1 MKKRSSSP
9 RQIQPLFD
17 AEPVAVST
25 SANSH
30 MGGRV
35 YMFKKEKSEVVA
47 VRDPEIVKVAKAR
60 LKEIRNEHWLSIPV
74 EFRDRWDEVA
84 LYSPKGDAKEATGL
98 MLEIEAG
105 AYDINNRLNHLT
117 GRQWVKLSCSWFIFN
132 AIPSDL
138 AEERE
143 VAPESKEH
151 PATFSPSMISDF
163 IRFFTK
169 EGDSVFDPF
178 MGIGTTLVAC
188 RRTMRVGYGIE
199 LNPGFFA
206 TAKKRVPE
214 FADNMWNDS
223 IERLKSI
230 QIPEVSLIISS
241 PPYWDVL
248 NRSTKDFQAKRE
260 SRQLQSNY
268 SSNSEDLG
276 NVADYEEFL
285 RRLVAAY
292 RDCAIRLKPN
302 GHMIVIVK
310 NVKKEGVLYP
320 LAWDIARELSN
331 DLTLKDERIWIQDKA
346 ALAPYGYPH
355 SWVSNILHH
364 YCLIFQ
370 KSQSRD

>member
-1 MKKRSSSP
+1 MKKKSSSP
-9 RQIQPLFD
+9 SQLQPLFD
-17 AEPVAVST
+17 SGTVANLASD
-25 SANSH
+25 NSH
-30 MGGRV
+30 PGGRV
-35 YMFKKEKSEVVA
+35 YMYKKVNSEVVA
-47 VRDPEIVKVAKAR
+47 VRDPEIVQIAKAR
-60 LKEIRNEHWLSIPV
+60 LNEIREEHWNSIPA
-74 EFRDRWDEVA
+74 EFRDRWNEVA
-84 LYSPKGDAKEATGL
+84 LYSPKGEAREATGL
-98 MLEIEAG
+98 MLEVESG

-117 GRQWVKLSCSWFIFN
+117 GRQWIKMSCSWFIFN

-143 VAPESKEH
+143 TAPESKEH

-163 IRFFTK
+163 VRFFTK
-169 EGDSVFDPF
+169 EGDSVLDPF

-206 TAKKRVPE
+206 TAQKRVPE
-214 FADNMWNDS
+214 FANNMWNDS
-223 IERLKSI
+223 IERVKSI

-268 SSNSEDLG
+268 SNDLEDLG
-276 NVADYEEFL
+276 NVADYGEFL
-285 RRLVAAY
+285 RRLVDAY
-292 RDCAIRLKPN
+292 RDCAMRLKPS
-302 GHMIVIVK
+302 GHMVVIVK
-310 NVKKEGVLYP
+310 NVKKAGVLYP
-320 LAWDIARELSN
+320 LAWDIARELSG

-370 KSQSRD
+370 KTASRE